1 MPAGHQPRRVL
12 AVGAHPDDIE
22 IGCGGALISHVDAGD
37 DVTMLVM
44 TGGEL
49 GTRQPGAE
57 QPDRRAEALAA
68 AAIMGVRIAFGPFR
82 DGSVPMTSEPVDFIE
97 ATIREHGIDTLYCH
111 GVEDSHQDHVLVGR
125 AAAAAGRRLSRVL
138 HYQGPTTGR
147 FHPTIFVDITKQ
159 FDRKVSMLSQHTS
172 QVAAATTLDLEV
184 IASTARYWGSRS
196 RLGLAEPFEVS
207 RFAWSI
213 TD

>member
-22 IGCGGALISHVDAGD
+22 IGCGGTLISHVDAGD

-44 TGGEL
+44 TDGGL
-49 GTRQPGAE
+49 GKRQSGTE
-57 QPDRRAEALAA
+57 HLDRRAEALAA
-68 AAIMGVRIAFGPFR
+68 AEMLGARVYFGPFR
-82 DGSVPMTSEPVDFIE
+82 DGNVPMTSEAVDFIE
-97 ATIREHGIDTLYCH
+97 ATIREHDIDTLYCH

-125 AAAAAGRRLSRVL
+125 AAAAAGRRLSRVM

-147 FHPTIFVDITKQ
+147 FHPTLFVDISKQ
-159 FDRKVSMLSQHTS
+159 FDRKVSVLSQHES
-172 QVAAATTLDLEV
+172 QVVAATTLDLEV

-196 RLGLAEPFEVS
+196 RLGLAEAFEVS

>member
-22 IGCGGALISHVDAGD
+22 IGCGGTLISHVEAGD

-49 GTRQPGAE
+49 GTRPSGMEHA
-57 QPDRRAEALAA
+57 DRRSEAMAA
-68 AAIMGVRIAFGPFR
+68 AAIMGARIVFAPFR
-82 DGSVPMTSEPVDFIE
+82 DGNVPMTAAAVDFIE

-111 GVEDSHQDHVLVGR
+111 SVEDSHQDHVLVGR
-125 AAAAAGRRLSRVL
+125 ASVAAGRRLGRVL

-147 FHPTIFVDITKQ
+147 FNPTIFVDITKQ
-159 FDRKVSMLSQHTS
+159 FDGKVSMLSQHSS
-172 QVAAATTLDLEV
+172 QLAAATTLDLDV
-184 IASTARYWGSRS
+184 VASTARYWGSRS